1 MVESPELIVNAN
13 VGQAIAGRRIFF
25 AALQHGY
32 NYRTD
37 SPNVKQFCA
46 LQQFRL
52 WQFKSAAYD
61 CLQAPCDKA
70 VLLCGSGLFA

>member
-1 MVESPELIVNAN
+1 MVESPELIVNAD

-52 WQFKSAAYD
+52 
-61 CLQAPCDKA
+61 
-70 VLLCGSGLFA
+70 